1 MEPVGL
7 AAFEA
12 FAFDFTFRGR
22 GATDHLSEGGVLLN
36 SPHFAVFRVT
46 VRRLTGAAVWD
57 GG

>member
-1 MEPVGL
+1 
-7 AAFEA
+7 
-12 FAFDFTFRGR
+12 
-22 GATDHLSEGGVLLN
+22 LSEGGVLLN